1 MARLFDNDSGALL
14 GEISAEDVDFLID
27 QLEKKSADDDAYYVN
42 QDTVTLLRA
51 EGASQELL
59 AVLEK
64 AIAGQA
70 EAEVRW
76 ETS

>member
-14 GEISAEDVDFLID
+14 GEISAEDVNFLIE
-27 QLEKKSADDDAYYVN
+27 QLEEESAEDVAYYVN

-59 AVLEK
+59 VVLEK
-64 AIAGQA
+64 AIAGSG

-76 ETS
+76 EAS